1 MRNFFPPQLYKP
13 DKFSIGEAP
22 KGRHQKRSNFPQR
35 QHRYGIQKVGRVSN
49 TNASNMWIKYCSEG
63 IEPFPNTVSVSLY
76 SFYPKR
82 KIYFE
87 IVLLLNCIYLHKYN
101 SIGLSSFSKQIR
113 NLRKLIFPLMPVPMY
128 TRHLYCNVS

>member
-49 TNASNMWIKYCSEG
+49 TNALNMWIKYCSEG
-63 IEPFPNTVSVSLY
+63 IELFLNTVSMSL
-76 SFYPKR
+76 F
-82 KIYFE
+82 I
-87 IVLLLNCIYLHKYN
+87 
-101 SIGLSSFSKQIR
+101 LSK
-113 NLRKLIFPLMPVPMY
+113 KKDIF
-128 TRHLYCNVS
+128 